1 VDTTGFPPDANFI
14 QIDTAN
20 TSERR
25 LCQQGFEDT
34 MKSDPELIKNI
45 QKNISDGGYDGKE
58 WIQTMKQEFDIE
70 IEITERTDIKNGIVS
85 KIRWISERSFAWL
98 DKNRRLSKNYEG
110 TKRSIKSMIVLTF
123 VRLLCRRLT
132 GCCSL
137 KWVKKN

>member
-1 VDTTGFPPDANFI
+1 
-14 QIDTAN
+14 
-20 TSERR
+20 
-25 LCQQGFEDT
+25 
-34 MKSDPELIKNI
+34 
-45 QKNISDGGYDGKE
+45 
-58 WIQTMKQEFDIE
+58 MKQEFDIE
-70 IEITERTDIKNGIVS
+70 IEITERTDIKNGVVS